1 MSYIFYLGEC
11 LYKYPCS
18 DKTYLVKSWE
28 FKFNDAEKKKK
39 REREITSSELQK
51 KKYLKLM
58 DHMNIKS
65 FSTLNHKDG
74 W

>member
-1 MSYIFYLGEC
+1 MSYISYLGEC

-18 DKTYLVKSWE
+18 DKTYLVNSWE

-39 REREITSSELQK
+39 KEREITSSELQK

-58 DHMNIKS
+58 DYMNIKS
-65 FSTLNHKDG
+65 YSTLNHKDG

>member
-1 MSYIFYLGEC
+1 MM
-11 LYKYPCS
+11 PR
-18 DKTYLVKSWE
+18 
-28 FKFNDAEKKKK
+28 KKKK

-58 DHMNIKS
+58 DYVNIKS
-65 FSTLNHKDG
+65 YSTLNHKDG